1 MRLTPK
7 ISAPLLLV
15 LLLGCPSEPQGPRLY
30 GAGDDTPR
38 SGGTFVFHHESGV
51 DTLDPHLGFNELS
64 TIAFRLLYD
73 GLLDYDQE
81 GELIPSLAETMPT
94 ISENG
99 TRFRFRLR
107 RGVQFHPLPGV
118 PEGRELTAHDV
129 MYSMHRLMSQD
140 LGSPGFPFFKA
151 IVGAD
156 EYHSGQADS
165 VEGIVL
171 IDRYT
176 IDFKLTEPDQTFLN
190 AMAMT
195 FAFPIARESVGRWGS
210 EVGRHP
216 AGVGPMIFDRWE
228 RGVQIEFRRHP
239 HYWKQDAHPDRM
251 IYVETLM
258 RGTAVMRFRNGD
270 IDAIHRISTQ
280 DYLFFKR
287 AEEWQPYLHE
297 YPIASTWG
305 IIMNTEMPPFD
316 NVHVR
321 RAVAYG
327 IDRAGWARARSDR
340 IMATGQLVPPNIW
353 GYAEDLEHPHEL
365 DLERARRELREG
377 GYPDGLPEPI
387 ELAVGEGDV
396 SRIYGE
402 LFQSDMAEIGIEV
415 SLRPLS
421 FPTLIAES
429 SRPRTLQT
437 MLWGWNLDF
446 PDAASF
452 FDPLFHSDSIHPEH
466 SQNRA
471 FYRNPEFDD
480 LLDSARA
487 ESDRDTRRQMYRRAT
502 NILNE
507 DAPWAFVFNYSN
519 MEVWQPYVRGYHP
532 HPVWSEDYRQVWLD
546 LPKQR
551 ERPSRAPTAA
561 LDLLPHFTFDRG
573 RR

>member
-1 MRLTPK
+1 MRLIPRT
-7 ISAPLLLV
+7 SALLLLV
-15 LLLGCPSEPQGPRLY
+15 LGCPSEPMGPRMY

-51 DTLDPHLGFNELS
+51 DTMDPHLAFNELS
-64 TIAFRLLYD
+64 TIALRLLYD
-73 GLLDYDQE
+73 GLLDYDAE
-81 GELIPSLAETMPT
+81 GELVPSLAVSMPT
-94 ISENG
+94 ISEGG

-107 RGVQFHPLPGV
+107 RGVQFHPLPGA

-129 MYSMHRLMSQD
+129 VYSLHRMMSQE

-151 IVGAD
+151 LRGAD
-156 EYHSGQADS
+156 EYHQGNAES

-171 IDRYT
+171 VDRYT
-176 IDFKLTEPDQTFLN
+176 IDFRLTEPDQTFLN

-195 FAFPIARESVGRWGS
+195 FAYPIARESVGRWGT

-216 AGVGPMIFDRWE
+216 AGVGPMIFDGWE

-251 IYVETLM
+251 VYVETLM

-270 IDAIHRISTQ
+270 LDAIHRQSTQ

-287 AEEWQPYLHE
+287 AEAWQPYMNEH
-297 YPIASTWG
+297 PSGSTWG
-305 IIMNTEMPPFD
+305 IIMNTGLAPFD

-327 IDRAGWARARSDR
+327 VDSESWARARSGR
-340 IMATGQLVPPNIW
+340 ISATGQLVPPNIW
-353 GYAEDLEHPHEL
+353 GYAENLESEHHL
-365 DLERARRELREG
+365 DRERARAELREA
-377 GYPDGLPEPI
+377 GYPNGLPEPI
-387 ELAVGEGDV
+387 QLAVGEGDV

-402 LFQSDMAEIGIEV
+402 LFQSDMAEIGITVE
-415 SLRPLS
+415 LRPLS

-429 SRPRTLQT
+429 SKPRTMQT
-437 MLWGWNLDF
+437 MLWGWSLDF

-452 FDPLFHSDSIHPEH
+452 FDPNFHTAAIHPEH

-471 FYRNPEFDD
+471 FYSNPEFDA

-487 ESDRDTRRQMYRRAT
+487 ETDREQRRSLYRQAADT
-502 NILNE
+502 LNR
-507 DAPWAFVFNYSN
+507 DAPWAFVFNPTVL
-519 MEVWQPYVRGYHP
+519 EVWQPYVRGYRP

-551 ERPSRAPTAA
+551 NRPSRSPTAA
-561 LDLLPHFTFDRG
+561 LDLLPG
-573 RR
+573 RRFEGGRR

>member
-1 MRLTPK
+1 MRSTRRT
-7 ISAPLLLV
+7 SALLLLALV
-15 LLLGCPSEPQGPRLY
+15 GCPSEPTGPRMY

-64 TIAFRLLYD
+64 TVAFRLLYD
-73 GLLDYDQE
+73 GLLDYDAE
-81 GELIPSLAETMPT
+81 GELIPSLAVSMPSV
-94 ISENG
+94 SEGG

-129 MYSMHRLMSQD
+129 MYSLHRMMSPG

-151 IVGAD
+151 LVGAD
-156 EYHSGQADS
+156 AYHSGDADS
-165 VEGIVL
+165 VEGIIL

-195 FAFPIARESVGRWGS
+195 FAYPIARESVGRWGS

-228 RGVQIEFRRHP
+228 RGVQLEFRRHP
-239 HYWKQDAHPDRM
+239 HYWQQDAHPDRM

-280 DYLFFKR
+280 DYLFFR
-287 AEEWQPYLHE
+287 RSEAWQPYMNEHPL
-297 YPIASTWG
+297 ASTWG
-305 IIMNTEMPPFD
+305 IIMNTELAPFD

-321 RAVAYG
+321 RAVSYG
-327 IDRAGWARARSDR
+327 IDSESWARARSGR
-340 IMATGQLVPPNIW
+340 ISATGQLVPPNIW
-353 GYAEDLEHPHEL
+353 GYAENLENAHHL
-365 DLERARRELREG
+365 DRERARAELREA

-402 LFQSDMAEIGIEV
+402 LFQSDMAEIGITVE
-415 SLRPLS
+415 LRPLS

-429 SRPRTLQT
+429 SKPRTMQT
-437 MLWGWNLDF
+437 MLWGWSLDF

-452 FDPLFHSDSIHPEH
+452 FDPNFHSDSIHPEH

-471 FYRNPEFDD
+471 FYNNPEFDA

-487 ESDRDTRRQMYRRAT
+487 ETNREDRRSLYRDAADM
-502 NILNE
+502 LNH
-507 DAPWAFVFNYSN
+507 DAPWAFVFNPT
-519 MEVWQPYVRGYHP
+519 MLEVWQPYVRGYRP
-532 HPVWSEDYRQVWLD
+532 HPVWPEEYRQVWLD

-551 ERPSRAPTAA
+551 NRPSRSPTAA
-561 LDLLPHFTFDRG
+561 LDILP
-573 RR
+573 RRRAAGAWR

>member
-7 ISAPLLLV
+7 TSAPLLLV

-353 GYAEDLEHPHEL
+353 GYAEDLEDPHEL

-429 SRPRTLQT
+429 SRPRTLQA

-546 LPKQR
+546 LPKRR